1 MKEYQCTA
9 DIDGLLAWYDKERRI
24 LPWREDPTPYHVWI
38 SEIMLQQT
46 RVEAVKAYYA
56 RFLAELP
63 DIRALAE
70 VEEDRLLKLWEGLG
84 YYSRAR
90 NLKKAALQVME
101 DCGGR
106 MPASSS
112 ALLKLSGIG
121 PYTAAAIASIAFH
134 ERIPA
139 IDGNLMRIFSRMTG
153 YGQDV
158 KTDAAKK
165 EAKDWY
171 LGFFPEDRPGDANQ
185 ALMDLGAMVCVP
197 NGKPACGKCP
207 WAEDCLAHRDG
218 RETSLPVTA
227 PKKARRIEER
237 TILLLRRGEPGR
249 HKYAI
254 RKRPDRGL
262 LAGLYEFPGLE
273 ETLGEEAV
281 LWRVQEMGYIPL
293 SIREAGKA
301 KHIFSH
307 IEWHM
312 TGFIIDIA
320 PPADPE
326 EDSRPGTEGAVFFA
340 GVKEL
345 EERWSLPSAFSRY
358 MEAVKR
364 AD

>member
-101 DCGGR
+101 ACGGR

-197 NGKPACGKCP
+197 NGKPACGKSCTC
-207 WAEDCLAHRDG
+207 AEASSF
-218 RETSLPVTA
+218 EAAKAVQLPASIRTA
-227 PKKARRIEER
+227 RKSEMIFF
-237 TILLLRRGEPGR
+237 IYLLL
-249 HKYAI
+249 
-254 RKRPDRGL
+254 
-262 LAGLYEFPGLE
+262 F
-273 ETLGEEAV
+273 
-281 LWRVQEMGYIPL
+281 VQYC
-293 SIREAGKA
+293 
-301 KHIFSH
+301 IFSSNSICSRTKSQCAWTMH
-307 IEWHM
+307 NFCLCIKQ
-312 TGFIIDIA
+312 GFYSPKLKHLISGNRNSIMR
-320 PPADPE
+320 
-326 EDSRPGTEGAVFFA
+326 SQ
-340 GVKEL
+340 
-345 EERWSLPSAFSRY
+345 
-358 MEAVKR
+358 
-364 AD
+364 